1 LLEEQ
6 WNLMGSAFNV
16 TSSVIALPAIAFCV
30 GFLLGYLLR
39 SNISK
44 RRLLRRFS
52 FGIEVSPSRNQADR
66 ALLQSIRRASADA
79 PMQNVAEA
87 PMTAALDS
95 ATPTIAEGEAP
106 LANKDQ
112 EPLVGQV
119 AIFARVINRA
129 LD

>member
-1 LLEEQ
+1 
-6 WNLMGSAFNV
+6 MGSAFSV
-16 TSSVIALPAIAFCV
+16 TSSVIAIPTIAFCV

-44 RRLLRRFS
+44 RRRLRRFS
-52 FGIEVSPSRNQADR
+52 FGIAVSPSRDQADR

-87 PMTAALDS
+87 PMTAVRDS
-95 ATPTIAEGEAP
+95 AIPMIAESEAP

-112 EPLVGQV
+112 EPLVGQL
-119 AIFARVINRA
+119 AATSSHE
-129 LD
+129 